1 MKKQDIQVRDRRV
14 SSCSYCLYAV
24 VIKDYPFFELAMV
37 DLDRNKVS
45 FVFLAILVLV
55 AVGVVLKY
63 AGAAIL
69 PFIIAWL
76 LSFLVGPVV
85 NFMTDRKVP
94 TTLAV
99 FIVLIFLVGVIYLSG
114 TFLYT
119 RISAFVDAYPK
130 YELRMIELIDTL
142 TKRLGID
149 LLEDINWRQNVY
161 NFLRTLSGPVFAFAS
176 KLVLVVIFLFFI
188 LLGKPFFKYKILKSF
203 SHDRANQLS
212 QMTYSITTQIRRYL
226 SWQFV
231 ISFSTG
237 CLVWL
242 ALKMIGVD
250 FAVTWGA
257 LAFFLNFIPTV
268 GSIAASIPPILLALV
283 QFYPSF
289 WPGVI
294 TFFALLTIQLSIGNG
309 IAPKVLGDQLNLSPV
324 VILLSLLFW
333 GWLWGIIGALLS
345 IPITAAIKIVCENIE
360 QLQPISVMMGSGKS
374 YQREFKKLEKSFPE
388 VSELIHPSKDN

>member
-1 MKKQDIQVRDRRV
+1 
-14 SSCSYCLYAV
+14 
-24 VIKDYPFFELAMV
+24 MV
-37 DLDRNKVS
+37 DVDRNKIS
-45 FVFLAILVLV
+45 FIFLGILVLV

-76 LSFLVGPVV
+76 FSFLLGPVV

-99 FIVLIFLVGVIYLSG
+99 FVVLIFLVGVIYLSG

-119 RISAFVDAYPK
+119 RFSTFKAAYPQ
-130 YELRMIELIDTL
+130 YIPRMNELIATL
-142 TKRLGID
+142 TGLLGFDPFEGID
-149 LLEDINWRQNVY
+149 WGQNV
-161 NFLRTLSGPVFAFAS
+161 RTFVGAISGPIFAFAS
-176 KLVLVVIFLFFI
+176 KLILVVIFLFFI

-203 SHDRANQLS
+203 SHDNANQLS
-212 QMTYSITTQIRRYL
+212 QITYSITAQIRRYL

-231 ISFSTG
+231 ISFCTG

-242 ALKMIGVD
+242 ALTLIGVD

-268 GSIAASIPPILLALV
+268 GSIAASIPPILLALI

-289 WPGVI
+289 WPGLI

-333 GWLWGIIGALLS
+333 GWLWGIVGALLS
-345 IPITAAIKIVCENIE
+345 IPITAAIKIMCENIE
-360 QLQPISVMMGSGKS
+360 PLQPLSVMMGSGKS
-374 YQREFKKLEKSFPE
+374 YRREFKKLEESFPE
-388 VSELIHPSKDN
+388 VSELINPSKDN

>member
-1 MKKQDIQVRDRRV
+1 M
-14 SSCSYCLYAV
+14 
-24 VIKDYPFFELAMV
+24 E
-37 DLDRNKVS
+37 DLDRNKLS
-45 FVFLAILVLV
+45 FIFLGILVLV

-76 LSFLVGPVV
+76 FSFLLGPVV

-119 RISAFVDAYPK
+119 RFSAFKEAYPQ
-130 YELRMIELIDTL
+130 YIPRMTELIATL
-142 TKRLGID
+142 TGGLGFD
-149 LLEDINWRQNVY
+149 PFEGLNWGQNVR
-161 NFLRTLSGPVFAFAS
+161 NLVGAVSGPIFAFAS
-176 KLVLVVIFLFFI
+176 KLILVVIFLFFI

-203 SHDRANQLS
+203 SHDNANQLS
-212 QMTYSITTQIRRYL
+212 QITYSITTQIRRYL

-242 ALKMIGVD
+242 ALSLIGVD

-257 LAFFLNFIPTV
+257 VAFFLNFIPTV
-268 GSIAASIPPILLALV
+268 GSIAASIPPILLALI

-294 TFFALLTIQLSIGNG
+294 AFFALLSIQLSIGNG

-333 GWLWGIIGALLS
+333 GWLWGIVGALLS

-360 QLQPISVMMGSGKS
+360 PLQPISVMMGSGKS
-374 YQREFKKLEKSFPE
+374 YRREFKKLEKSFPE
-388 VSELIHPSKDN
+388 VSELINPPKDN